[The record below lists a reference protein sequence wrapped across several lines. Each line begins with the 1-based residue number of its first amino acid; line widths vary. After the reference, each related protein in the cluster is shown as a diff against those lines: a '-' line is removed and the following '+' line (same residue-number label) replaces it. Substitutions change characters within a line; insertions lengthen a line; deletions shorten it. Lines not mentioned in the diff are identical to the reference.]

1 MLPDQQDGFEPDEI
15 DLVNRTCNGDR
26 AAAERLFIVVLG
38 PTLAAIS
45 RYWRCEDLPDELF
58 VHLSE
63 NNWRRL
69 RTWSGKA
76 DLKSWV
82 RIVARRLSVQ
92 MVKGWT
98 RSISLSDGEDR
109 DLADGHDSVLDRLIE
124 SERGMELLNAIE
136 RLESARDQAVL
147 RMYYFDSKSPS
158 FIASKLACPIDR
170 VYVIKT
176 RAVKRLQHL
185 LERAATDVDAS

>member
-1 MLPDQQDGFEPDEI
+1 MLPDQPDGSDPEQV

-26 AAAERLFIVVLG
+26 AAAERLFTVVLG
-38 PTLAAIS
+38 PTIAAIS

-76 DLKSWV
+76 NLKSWI

-92 MVKGWT
+92 MVKGLD
-98 RSISLSDGEDR
+98 SLDIS
-109 DLADGHDSVLDRLIE
+109 
-124 SERGMELLNAIE
+124 
-136 RLESARDQAVL
+136 
-147 RMYYFDSKSPS
+147 
-158 FIASKLACPIDR
+158 
-170 VYVIKT
+170 
-176 RAVKRLQHL
+176 
-185 LERAATDVDAS
+185 

>member
-1 MLPDQQDGFEPDEI
+1 MLPDQRGGFEPDEI
-15 DLVNRTCNGDR
+15 DLVSRTCNGDR
-26 AAAERLFIVVLG
+26 AAAEQLFAVVLG
-38 PTLAAIS
+38 PTIAAIS
-45 RYWRCEDLPDELF
+45 RYRRCEDLPDELF

-76 DLKSWV
+76 NLKSWI

-109 DLADGHDSVLDRLIE
+109 DVADGHDSVLDRLIE

-136 RLESARDQAVL
+136 RLESPRDQAVL
-147 RMYYFDSKSPS
+147 RMY
-158 FIASKLACPIDR
+158 
-170 VYVIKT
+170 
-176 RAVKRLQHL
+176 
-185 LERAATDVDAS
+185 